1 MLTYILAIVT
11 GLLVIGAD
19 RYTKY
24 LILLN
29 PENYNGKTFIK
40 GFIDLVYVENGGG
53 AWGMLSGY
61 SWILISVTAVIML
74 VCIALLLKY
83 GTQDKLMFWA
93 MTLVLSGGIGN
104 MIDRVFRKGYVVDFL
119 HFSFFKSFPVFN
131 VADCAVVLGA
141 ALLILYFLKGA
152 IKDAK
157 KKRTLHIKEAGIG
170 TDENN
175 M

>member
-61 SWILISVTAVIML
+61 TWILISVTAVIML

-83 GTQDKLMFWA
+83 GM
-93 MTLVLSGGIGN
+93 
-104 MIDRVFRKGYVVDFL
+104 
-119 HFSFFKSFPVFN
+119 
-131 VADCAVVLGA
+131 
-141 ALLILYFLKGA
+141 
-152 IKDAK
+152 
-157 KKRTLHIKEAGIG
+157 
-170 TDENN
+170 
-175 M
+175 